1 MEQHPNVH
9 DPVVLRDD
17 AGREFSSRVEN
28 LGERL
33 VVVAQPH
40 DLPADETFGNGSEI
54 RVLWAD
60 SDGAVTMLPTRILAV
75 HAEGNVQVWSLV
87 VTGTASIAQR
97 RRVERVDAAG
107 PVALRSPEGN
117 DTDPVTGSL
126 VDASEMAIRCS
137 VKAGS
142 ADRFLRD
149 RNEVIAEFRLGT
161 AEFAVLGRVELVRA
175 TKHPT
180 QFEDLIVVFDEPVA
194 DADALRKQL
203 FTLEVENSPPSD
215 EGDHPS
221 RSVQP

>member
-1 MEQHPNVH
+1 MEQHPNIH

-17 AGREFSSRVEN
+17 ADREYSSRVEN

-40 DLPADETFGNGSEI
+40 GLPADETFGNGSEI
-54 RVLWAD
+54 RVVWAD
-60 SDGAVTMLPTRILAV
+60 SDGAVMVLPTRILAV
-75 HAEGNVQVWSLV
+75 HAVDTLPVWSLV
-87 VTGTASIAQR
+87 VTGTALVEQR

-117 DTDPVTGSL
+117 ETNPVTGSL
-126 VDASEMAIRCS
+126 VDASEKAIRCS

-161 AEFAVLGRVELVRA
+161 AEFAVPGRVELVRA
-175 TKHPT
+175 TKLPT

-203 FTLEVENSPPSD
+203 FTAEVRSPTSD
-215 EGDHPS
+215 EGDRPS
-221 RSVQP
+221 RSAQP